1 MLTDAQLQTLAAA
14 IRAETDQACVD
25 ALAIRNDVAME
36 QWINANSAQ
45 SAWNPAMTGVNLF
58 EATDVTKFDNIVS
71 AGKREAWRL
80 MLDFAPINFGRNKF
94 RKAVTDVWGTTDS
107 KPVLT
112 ECTRPATN
120 GEKYL
125 GGTTATENTIS
136 AWKLN
141 FSGNISIGEISNALN
156 RF

>member
-1 MLTDAQLQTLAAA
+1 MLDAQLQTLAAA
-14 IRAETDQACVD
+14 IRAETNQACVD

-36 QWINANSAQ
+36 QWINADSAQ
-45 SAWNPAMTGVNLF
+45 SAWNPAMTGIDMF
-58 EATDVTKFDNIVS
+58 EVTDVTKFDGLV

-80 MLDFAPINFGRNKF
+80 MLDFAPINFGRQKF

-107 KPVLT
+107 KAVLT
-112 ECTRPATN
+112 ACTRPATN

-136 AWKLN
+136 ALKLS
-141 FSGNISIGEISNALN
+141 FPGNIPISEISNALN

>member
-1 MLTDAQLQTLAAA
+1 MLDAQLQTLAAA
-14 IRAETDQACVD
+14 IRAETNQACVD

-36 QWINANSAQ
+36 QWINSDSAQ
-45 SAWNPAMTGVNLF
+45 DAWNPAMTGVDMF
-58 EATDVTKFDNIVS
+58 EVTDVTKFDGLV

-80 MLDFAPINFGRNKF
+80 MLDFAPINFGRQKF
-94 RKAVTDVWGTTDS
+94 RKAVTDAWGTTDS
-107 KPVLT
+107 KAILT
-112 ECTRPATN
+112 ACTRHATN

-125 GGTTATENTIS
+125 GGTTATENTIA

-141 FSGNISIGEISNALN
+141 FPGNIGIGDISNALN

>member
-1 MLTDAQLQTLAAA
+1 MLDAQLQTLAAA
-14 IRAETDQACVD
+14 IRAETNQACVD

-36 QWINANSAQ
+36 QWVNAASAQ
-45 SAWNPAMTGVNLF
+45 SAWNPAMTGIDMF
-58 EATDVTKFDNIVS
+58 EVTDVTKFDGLV

-80 MLDFAPINFGRNKF
+80 MLDFAPINFGRQKF

-107 KPVLT
+107 KAVLT
-112 ECTRPATN
+112 ACTRPATN

-136 AWKLN
+136 ALKLS
-141 FSGNISIGEISNALN
+141 FPGNIPISEISNALN

>member
-1 MLTDAQLQTLAAA
+1 MLDAQLQTLAAA
-14 IRAETDQACVD
+14 IRAETNQACVD
-25 ALAIRNDVAME
+25 ALANRNDVAMK
-36 QWINANSAQ
+36 QWINADSAQ
-45 SAWNPAMTGVNLF
+45 SAWNPAMTAIDMF
-58 EATDVTKFDNIVS
+58 EVTDVTKFDGLV

-80 MLDFAPINFGRNKF
+80 MLDFAPINFGRQKF
-94 RKAVTDVWGTTDS
+94 RKAVTDAWGTADS
-107 KPVLT
+107 KAILT
-112 ECTRPATN
+112 ACTRPATN

-141 FSGNISIGEISNALN
+141 FPGNIGISEISNALN

>member
-1 MLTDAQLQTLAAA
+1 MLDAQLQTLAAA
-14 IRAETDQACVD
+14 IRAETNQACVD

-36 QWINANSAQ
+36 QWINSDSAQ
-45 SAWNPAMTGVNLF
+45 SAWNPAMTAIDMF
-58 EATDVTKFDNIVS
+58 EVTDVTKFDGLV

-80 MLDFAPINFGRNKF
+80 MLDFAPINFGRQKF
-94 RKAVTDVWGTTDS
+94 RKAVTDAWGTTDS
-107 KPVLT
+107 KAILT
-112 ECTRPATN
+112 ACTRPATN

-136 AWKLN
+136 ALKLR
-141 FSGNISIGEISNALN
+141 FHGNIPISEISNALN

>member
-1 MLTDAQLQTLAAA
+1 MLDAQLQTLAAA
-14 IRAETDQACVD
+14 IRAETNQACVD

-36 QWINANSAQ
+36 QWINADSAQ
-45 SAWNPAMTGVNLF
+45 SAWNPAMTAIDMF
-58 EATDVTKFDNIVS
+58 EVTDVTKFDGLV

-80 MLDFAPINFGRNKF
+80 MLDFAPINFGRQKF
-94 RKAVTDVWGTTDS
+94 RKAVTDAWGTADS
-107 KPVLT
+107 KAILT
-112 ECTRPATN
+112 ACTRPATN

-136 AWKLN
+136 ALKLR
-141 FSGNISIGEISNALN
+141 FPGNIPISEISNALN

>member
-1 MLTDAQLQTLAAA
+1 MLDAQLQTLAAA
-14 IRAETDQACVD
+14 IRAETNQACVD

-36 QWINANSAQ
+36 QWINADSAQ
-45 SAWNPAMTGVNLF
+45 SAWNPAMTAIDMF
-58 EATDVTKFDNIVS
+58 EVTDVTKFDGLV

-80 MLDFAPINFGRNKF
+80 MLDFAPINFGRQKF
-94 RKAVTDVWGTTDS
+94 RKAVTDAWGTTDS
-107 KPVLT
+107 KAILT
-112 ECTRPATN
+112 ACTRPATN

-136 AWKLN
+136 ALKLR
-141 FSGNISIGEISNALN
+141 FPGNIPISEISNALN

>member
-1 MLTDAQLQTLAAA
+1 MLDAQLQTLAAA

-36 QWINANSAQ
+36 QWINADSAQ
-45 SAWNPAMTGVNLF
+45 SAWNPAMAAIDMF
-58 EATDVTKFDNIVS
+58 EVTDVTKFDGLV

-80 MLDFAPINFGRNKF
+80 MLDFAPINFGRQKF
-94 RKAVTDVWGTTDS
+94 RKAVTDAWGTADS
-107 KPVLT
+107 KAILT
-112 ECTRPATN
+112 ACTRPATN

-136 AWKLN
+136 ALKLR
-141 FSGNISIGEISNALN
+141 FPGNIPISEISNALN

>member
-1 MLTDAQLQTLAAA
+1 MLDAQLQTLAAA
-14 IRAETDQACVD
+14 IRAETNQACVD

-36 QWINANSAQ
+36 QWINSDSAQ
-45 SAWNPAMTGVNLF
+45 SAWNPAMTGVDMF
-58 EATDVTKFDNIVS
+58 EVTDVTKFDGLV

-80 MLDFAPINFGRNKF
+80 MLDFAPINFGKQKF
-94 RKAVTDVWGTTDS
+94 RKAVTDAWGTTDS
-107 KPVLT
+107 KPILT
-112 ECTRPATN
+112 ACTRPATN

-136 AWKLN
+136 AWKLK
-141 FSGNISIGEISNALN
+141 FPGNIPIGEISNALN

>member
-1 MLTDAQLQTLAAA
+1 MLDAQLQTLAAA
-14 IRAETDQACVD
+14 IRAETNQACVD

-36 QWINANSAQ
+36 QWVNADSAQ
-45 SAWNPAMTGVNLF
+45 SAWNPAMTAIDMF
-58 EATDVTKFDNIVS
+58 EVTDVTKFDGLV

-80 MLDFAPINFGRNKF
+80 MLDFAPINFRKQKF
-94 RKAVTDVWGTTDS
+94 RKAVTDAWGTTDS
-107 KPVLT
+107 KAILT
-112 ECTRPATN
+112 ACTRPATN

-141 FSGNISIGEISNALN
+141 FPGNIGISEISNALN